1 MKEVF
6 TKTDPAP
13 HSELLFRNLI
23 MKTKTILLSIIVL
36 GAMTNAV
43 AGGFDGA
50 ETVALRRLSEQIQ
63 KNGDYRGALRTIENK
78 FSRES
83 TNDIRFV
90 LFQAACLHRLGREKD
105 VYSLFGKSERTLFS
119 TNRFYVGT
127 RLSLRSYNF
136 DFTRRGIVEKEYD
149 ELVSKIL
156 SGPAQVLVHY
166 KCPPS
171 LPIGRIVFFEGEK
184 KHVGYEIPFEEAA
197 RLGTNSVFLSS
208 GRCRIAAVFRDPGN
222 WQIVRTN
229 FLATCN
235 LPRWGE
241 TAVSIELPK
250 GPPVLDIL
258 EPSPDG
264 LEINRNSIIK
274 WRCWPTPNE
283 PLIWWLDKVTDLYSS
298 ETVCY
303 PHQTCKET
311 LSVNEIVQALPNWM
325 SGLEAGTYQLSIRM
339 KKPDGKPFVSDDV
352 SEKTGP
358 NLAFDSITF
367 TLSQPVSK

>member
-1 MKEVF
+1 MK
-6 TKTDPAP
+6 A
-13 HSELLFRNLI
+13 
-23 MKTKTILLSIIVL
+23 KTILLSIIVL
-36 GAMTNAV
+36 GATTNAV

-235 LPRWGE
+235 LPRWGKTE
-241 TAVSIELPK
+241 VSIELPK
-250 GPPVLDIL
+250 GPPLVDIF
-258 EPSPDG
+258 EPSSDG
-264 LEINRNSIIK
+264 LEITRDGTIK
-274 WRCWPTPNE
+274 WRCWPKPKE
-283 PLIWWLDKVTDLYSS
+283 PLIWWLDKVTGISTS

-303 PHQTCKET
+303 PRQICKET
-311 LSVNEIVQALPNWM
+311 LSVNEIVQALPTWRN
-325 SGLEAGTYQLSIRM
+325 GLEPGTYQLSIRM
-339 KKPDGKPFVSDDV
+339 KKPDGKVFISNDV
-352 SEKTGP
+352 NEKFGP
-358 NLAFDSITF
+358 NLAFGSITF
-367 TLSQPVSK
+367 ILSQPVSKVFLPTK